1 MDKNDSDEIFICRD
15 VSETIDERYTNILD
29 GSFAP
34 RQTKNIQNVLHRMIT
49 DRLNLVNDVN
59 PVTIIRSTSIANDK

>member
-1 MDKNDSDEIFICRD
+1 M
-15 VSETIDERYTNILD
+15 T
-29 GSFAP
+29 SFLGGDDQTMKIV
-34 RQTKNIQNVLHRMIT
+34 RTKNIQNVLHRMIT